1 MIVRRGEVEL
11 AVEVHGPVA
20 APVVL
25 LVHGYPD
32 TRAVW
37 SEIVPRLE
45 GAHRVIMYDVRG
57 AGASTRPGDEAAYDL
72 RELADDAA
80 AVIDA
85 CELIARQRPRFP
97 VPVPF
102 IVNASTT
109 TRRRSV
115 RC

>member
-85 CELIARQRPRFP
+85 CADGRAVHVVGHDWGAIQSWQIGR
-97 VPVPF
+97 
-102 IVNASTT
+102 ASC
-109 TRRRSV
+109 RERV
-115 RC
+115 